1 MRRVAR
7 TGRILVHAVAM
18 GSWRE
23 PARQWWRSDFLDP
36 FRISSIV
43 YGSHKAARSQSK
55 EHEMSDSTSQQGI
68 NRVSLLIALNAIV
81 LLALVVFGYELVKL
95 RDDILAA
102 RTLEIRVAELRRQVE
117 GVRDNAAYKGGVAY
131 LGKRLDTLTA
141 ALATN
146 QGSVAYLGKR
156 VDALSAAL
164 TSSQGSTAYLGKRVD
179 VLSAAL
185 ASSRGSTTYLGKRVD
200 VLSAAITTMDGRI
213 RYLAGLVDTLGKG
226 LKNAAQRLTAATGRT
241 SIVEDGLRLSAQ
253 KIKQLEARIQQ
264 LEARASK
271 SGT

>member
-1 MRRVAR
+1 
-7 TGRILVHAVAM
+7 M
-18 GSWRE
+18 GPWRE
-23 PARQWWRSDFLDP
+23 PARQWRRPDFLDP

-43 YGSHKAARSQSK
+43 YGSHKAAHSQSK
-55 EHEMSDSTSQQGI
+55 EDEMSDNTSQQGI
-68 NRVSLLIALNAIV
+68 NRVSLLITLNAVV

-102 RTLEIRVAELRRQVE
+102 RTLDIRVAQFRRELD
-117 GVRDNAAYKGGVAY
+117 GMKDNVAY
-131 LGKRLDTLTA
+131 EG
-141 ALATN
+141 
-146 QGSVAYLGKR
+146 GVAYLGKR